1 MSGQPT
7 SSSGGSDMVVQ
18 IIIQILLDTL
28 MPSVILMLAT
38 LGIVLIF
45 KTSYT
50 TNFAQGSIAA
60 LAVYVVSSASTL
72 LATLIPGISPIMQLL
87 LGIFLGIMAAFL
99 FGLFIDTMILRK
111 SKYINSGGKQM
122 ITMGVVLIITGLVPL
137 IFGTLARNVP
147 KIVYGNIDFTMFGL
161 GFWITKHNLISIIV
175 AFVVISV
182 IFIMLRFTKWGLG
195 VRATAS
201 NELVASMM
209 GVNTHFITAMSWSIA
224 GALGALSASLYAP
237 IYGDLSSAMMTNIQ
251 INGFLASILG
261 GFGTFFGPIVGSYII
276 PTMTG
281 LIAYISSAWKN
292 VIVYGLILIII
303 LIKPIGLFGKKIQK
317 KV

>member
-1 MSGQPT
+1 MCGRLT
-7 SSSGGSDMVVQ
+7 SLNGGLNMVIQ
-18 IIIQILLDTL
+18 IIIQIILDTL
-28 MPSVILMLAT
+28 MPAVILMLAT

-72 LATLIPGISPIMQLL
+72 LASIIPGISPLMQLI
-87 LGIFLGIMAAFL
+87 LGIVVGIIAAFL
-99 FGLFIDTMILRK
+99 FGLFIDTMILRR

-122 ITMGVVLIITGLVPL
+122 ITMGIVLIITGLVPL
-137 IFGTLARNVP
+137 IFGTLARTVP
-147 KIVYGNIDFTMFGL
+147 KIVYGNIDFTMFGAN
-161 GFWITKHNLISIIV
+161 FWITKHNLISIII
-175 AFVVISV
+175 ATVVISV

-237 IYGDLSSAMMTNIQ
+237 IYGNLSSAMMTNVQ
-251 INGFLASILG
+251 VNGFLASILG
-261 GFGTFFGPIVGSYII
+261 GFSTFYGPIVGSYII
-276 PTMTG
+276 PTITG
-281 LIAYISSAWKN
+281 MVAYISALWKN